1 VGIACCVVIYLFV
14 RHEYSY
20 DKFHKNGDR
29 IYRLNEVRY
38 QKPQSQI
45 KDKPFFDS
53 RAPDGIW
60 KSAYLPLPLGPTL
73 KEKFPEIQHVVRGDK
88 GSALLRKDQKV
99 NEESVLY
106 VDADFFEVFSFPLL
120 RGNPQKVLS
129 NKKSAV
135 LSRKTARKYFGDEDP
150 MGKSVMLKIGEE
162 EEVFTVTGIAKEAP
176 DNSSI
181 QFNVL
186 VPIQNRAYYERNS
199 NRWTSFNTPTFVE
212 FVPNTDVNA
221 FKKKLDSFVAER
233 FKSDIEET
241 RTRVGLPEDA
251 TVFEIGVEPISDIHL
266 DASVNWTNVSN
277 PLYSY
282 ILSGIAIL
290 ILLIACINYVTLA
303 LTRSVNRVR
312 EVGIRK
318 VSGAHRLQ
326 IAWQF
331 WGETQLL
338 TLFAMIAGL
347 GLAELFLPLFNQI
360 SGESLSIRYSGQ
372 AGFLAVILGI
382 TFLTG
387 LIAGSYPAVFLA
399 RFSPAEI
406 LKGMSARRFKPRL
419 TKGLLV
425 LQYSLSVFLIISSV
439 IMIRQMDF
447 VSQKDLGYNKDQ
459 LVGIPT
465 YTGWNEKGTQ
475 LMQRYR
481 NQLNGVPGVV
491 NISGMAPALTK
502 GSNRYGFKVDG
513 EYKTSYIYYI
523 DENFIKTMGMEL
535 VAGRDFSAD
544 RPSDK
549 TESIIINQALAKSM
563 GWEHPVGKLLPWKG
577 KDNPSTVIGVVKDFN
592 FQSLETPIEPML
604 LHMDPDQG
612 GINNIMVR
620 IGKGEIAQ
628 TLPRLK
634 KVWSE
639 VAEFTPFDYW
649 FLDDAVAQQYAS
661 YKKWLQIMSVSTFI
675 AILIACLGL
684 FGLAGIAAINRTKEI
699 GIRKVLGAGIR
710 QIIVLLNK
718 DIVKLILLSIVI
730 AGPVSWYV
738 MEKWLTDF
746 AYRIDIGPDVFLIS
760 AMVALLVAFLTVSYH
775 SVKAALVNPVDS
787 LRNE

>member
-1 VGIACCVVIYLFV
+1 
-14 RHEYSY
+14 
-20 DKFHKNGDR
+20 
-29 IYRLNEVRY
+29 
-38 QKPQSQI
+38 
-45 KDKPFFDS
+45 
-53 RAPDGIW
+53 
-60 KSAYLPLPLGPTL
+60 
-73 KEKFPEIQHVVRGDK
+73 
-88 GSALLRKDQKV
+88 
-99 NEESVLY
+99 
-106 VDADFFEVFSFPLL
+106 
-120 RGNPQKVLS
+120 
-129 NKKSAV
+129 
-135 LSRKTARKYFGDEDP
+135 
-150 MGKSVMLKIGEE
+150 
-162 EEVFTVTGIAKEAP
+162 
-176 DNSSI
+176 
-181 QFNVL
+181 
-186 VPIQNRAYYERNS
+186 
-199 NRWTSFNTPTFVE
+199 
-212 FVPNTDVNA
+212 
-221 FKKKLDSFVAER
+221 
-233 FKSDIEET
+233 
-241 RTRVGLPEDA
+241 
-251 TVFEIGVEPISDIHL
+251 
-266 DASVNWTNVSN
+266 
-277 PLYSY
+277 
-282 ILSGIAIL
+282 
-290 ILLIACINYVTLA
+290 
-303 LTRSVNRVR
+303 
-312 EVGIRK
+312 
-318 VSGAHRLQ
+318 
-326 IAWQF
+326 
-331 WGETQLL
+331 
-338 TLFAMIAGL
+338 
-347 GLAELFLPLFNQI
+347 
-360 SGESLSIRYSGQ
+360 
-372 AGFLAVILGI
+372 
-382 TFLTG
+382 
-387 LIAGSYPAVFLA
+387 
-399 RFSPAEI
+399 
-406 LKGMSARRFKPRL
+406 
-419 TKGLLV
+419 
-425 LQYSLSVFLIISSV
+425 
-439 IMIRQMDF
+439 
-447 VSQKDLGYNKDQ
+447 
-459 LVGIPT
+459 
-465 YTGWNEKGTQ
+465 
-475 LMQRYR
+475 MQRYR

-649 FLDDAVAQQYAS
+649 FLDDAVAQQYAT

>member
-1 VGIACCVVIYLFV
+1 
-14 RHEYSY
+14 
-20 DKFHKNGDR
+20 
-29 IYRLNEVRY
+29 
-38 QKPQSQI
+38 
-45 KDKPFFDS
+45 
-53 RAPDGIW
+53 
-60 KSAYLPLPLGPTL
+60 
-73 KEKFPEIQHVVRGDK
+73 
-88 GSALLRKDQKV
+88 
-99 NEESVLY
+99 
-106 VDADFFEVFSFPLL
+106 
-120 RGNPQKVLS
+120 
-129 NKKSAV
+129 
-135 LSRKTARKYFGDEDP
+135 
-150 MGKSVMLKIGEE
+150 
-162 EEVFTVTGIAKEAP
+162 
-176 DNSSI
+176 
-181 QFNVL
+181 
-186 VPIQNRAYYERNS
+186 
-199 NRWTSFNTPTFVE
+199 
-212 FVPNTDVNA
+212 
-221 FKKKLDSFVAER
+221 
-233 FKSDIEET
+233 
-241 RTRVGLPEDA
+241 
-251 TVFEIGVEPISDIHL
+251 
-266 DASVNWTNVSN
+266 
-277 PLYSY
+277 
-282 ILSGIAIL
+282 
-290 ILLIACINYVTLA
+290 
-303 LTRSVNRVR
+303 
-312 EVGIRK
+312 
-318 VSGAHRLQ
+318 
-326 IAWQF
+326 
-331 WGETQLL
+331 
-338 TLFAMIAGL
+338 
-347 GLAELFLPLFNQI
+347 
-360 SGESLSIRYSGQ
+360 
-372 AGFLAVILGI
+372 
-382 TFLTG
+382 
-387 LIAGSYPAVFLA
+387 
-399 RFSPAEI
+399 
-406 LKGMSARRFKPRL
+406 MSARRFKPRL